1 MITKFFIQP
10 FWLAAGLLTCCGVML
25 FLRLRTVRRRKELE
39 KFASPHLLPL
49 LTANVSQTRRRL
61 KSILFILGLA
71 CLFMALAR
79 PLWGSR
85 WVELRH
91 RGIDILIGFDVSKS
105 MLTPDIKPSR
115 LQRAKLAVRDF
126 AARLDGDRIGL
137 LPFAGTSFLI
147 CPLTTDYDAFTA
159 SLDALDTAT
168 IPKGGTNIGGVI
180 RDAVRVLKKENNH
193 KILVLITDGED
204 LSRDALQ
211 AAALAKQ
218 EKMIIYAVG
227 VGTAQGELIPLP
239 DGGAGN
245 FVKDPLGSFVTSR
258 LDEKTLAAVAETTGG
273 IYVPLGSMG
282 QGLDTVYQ
290 RKLAV
295 IPKEEHGRRKRKV
308 PMERFQWLLG
318 AAILLLSVDFLL
330 IGRRQ
335 LLRLP
340 QIFTAGR
347 RKKRR
352 QAAAVLLCCILCC
365 AGQARADQGIDL
377 FQAGKYKQAA
387 EYYANK
393 LKERNEP
400 VLHFNRGTALLKQ
413 GKYKEAAAALSKALQ
428 SDDLDLQA
436 KSYYNRG
443 ISQYYQG
450 RTAAQTDL
458 GQAIA
463 ALKQAEDSFQAAAQL
478 LQTRKKAKAAHY
490 QQEAEKER
498 KRLEQ
503 QQQSSQQNNNKE
515 QKKQQDSQ
523 DQQSKDGK
531 EQKKNQQQS
540 EENGNKEKKQRSG
553 QNNTQENQDTQ
564 DQQKQQD
571 AANGKKPGDQQ
582 QENKKNNKPPQSG
595 KQDSEKKQEKD
606 GKDGSEQK
614 SPQAAQ
620 ADAKQKQSEN
630 GQQSKGERMKTG
642 KMTEEEAKSLLDSLK
657 DEQGELN
664 FIPQEA
670 ADGDEVGRDW

>member
-1 MITKFFIQP
+1 MIISHFIQP
-10 FWLAAGLLTCCGVML
+10 FWLAAGLLACCGAVV
-25 FLRLRTVRRRKELE
+25 FFKLRTRRRRKELE

-49 LTANVSQTRRRL
+49 LTANICQTRRRL
-61 KSILFILGLA
+61 KNILFILGLA
-71 CLFMALAR
+71 CLFIALAR
-79 PLWGSR
+79 PQWGSR

-105 MLTPDIKPSR
+105 MLAPDIKPSR
-115 LQRAKLAVRDF
+115 LLRAKLAVRDF

-137 LPFAGTSFLI
+137 LPFAGTSFLM
-147 CPLTTDYDAFTA
+147 CPLTTDYEAFTA

-180 RDAVRVLKKENNH
+180 RDAVRVLKNESNH

-204 LSRDALQ
+204 LSQDAL
-211 AAALAKQ
+211 ASAALAKQ

-239 DGGAGN
+239 SDGVGD

-282 QGLDTVYQ
+282 QGLDAVYQ

-295 IPKEEHGRRKRKV
+295 IPKEEHGRRKEQV
-308 PMERFQWLLG
+308 PMEQFQWLLG
-318 AAILLLSVDFLL
+318 AAILLLSMDFLL
-330 IGRRQ
+330 IGRRRT
-335 LLRLP
+335 LRLP

-347 RKKRR
+347 RRKKR
-352 QAAAVLLCCILCC
+352 QAAAVLLCCSLCC

-377 FQAGKYKQAA
+377 FQAGKYQQAA
-387 EYYANK
+387 EYYADQ
-393 LKERNEP
+393 LKERNDP

-413 GKYKEAAAALSKALQ
+413 GKFDEASSSFSKALK
-428 SDDLDLQA
+428 SDDINLQA

-443 ISQYYQG
+443 ISQYYAG

-458 GQAIA
+458 GQAVA
-463 ALKQAEDSFQAAAQL
+463 ALKQAEDSFHAAAQL
-478 LQTRKKAKAAHY
+478 LQAQKKTKAEKY
-490 QQEAEKER
+490 QKEAENER

-503 QQQSSQQNNNKE
+503 QQQQQEKS
-515 QKKQQDSQ
+515 QQDSQ
-523 DQQSKDGK
+523 KQQNGQEKKQQSEKNGDKD
-531 EQKKNQQQS
+531 KNQQS
-540 EENGNKEKKQRSG
+540 DKNNK
-553 QNNTQENQDTQ
+553 QENQDKQ
-564 DQQKQQD
+564 GQQKQQD
-571 AANGKKPGDQQ
+571 AANDKKPGDQQ
-582 QENKKNNKPPQSG
+582 QKNNKNKKPPQSG
-595 KQDSEKKQEKD
+595 KPDSEKKQDKN
-606 GKDGSEQK
+606 GSEQK
-614 SPQAAQ
+614 TPLAAQ
-620 ADAKQKQSEN
+620 AEDKQKQSAD
-630 GQQSKGERMKTG
+630 GQQRKGERMKTG

-670 ADGDEVGRDW
+670 ADSDEVGRDW

>member
-1 MITKFFIQP
+1 MITQLFIQP
-10 FWLAAGLLTCCGVML
+10 FWLAAGLLACCGVML
-25 FLRLRTVRRRKELE
+25 FLRLRTFRRRKELE

-49 LTANVSQTRRRL
+49 LTANVSQTRRRM

-105 MLTPDIKPSR
+105 MLAPDIKPSR
-115 LQRAKLAVRDF
+115 LLRAKLAVRDF

-159 SLDALDTAT
+159 SLDALDTAS

-180 RDAVRVLKKENNH
+180 RDAVQVLKKESNH
-193 KILVLITDGED
+193 KILILITDGGD
-204 LSRDALQ
+204 LSQDALA

-239 DGGAGN
+239 DGGAGD
-245 FVKDPLGSFVTSR
+245 FVKDPLGSFVTSK

-290 RKLAV
+290 SKLAM

-318 AAILLLSVDFLL
+318 AAILLLSADFLL
-330 IGRRQ
+330 IGRRRK
-335 LLRLP
+335 LRLP

-347 RKKRR
+347 RRKKLR
-352 QAAAVLLCCILCC
+352 QTAAAGLLCCALC
-365 AGQARADQGIDL
+365 ATQARADQGIDL
-377 FQAGKYKQAA
+377 FQAEKYEQAA
-387 EYYANK
+387 QYYADQ
-393 LKERNEP
+393 LKERNDP
-400 VLHFNRGTALLKQ
+400 VLHFNRGAALLKQ
-413 GKYKEAAAALSKALQ
+413 EKYKEAAADFSKALQ
-428 SDDLDLQA
+428 TDDVGLQA

-443 ISQYYQG
+443 ISQYYAG
-450 RTAAQTDL
+450 RTAEQTDL

-463 ALKQAEDSFQAAAQL
+463 ELKQAEVSFHAAAQL
-478 LQTRKKAKAAHY
+478 LPAREKQAKAAHY
-490 QQEAEKER
+490 QKEAENER
-498 KRLEQ
+498 RRLERRQ
-503 QQQSSQQNNNKE
+503 
-515 QKKQQDSQ
+515 Q
-523 DQQSKDGK
+523 DQQSKGEQKQNNPQQSGGK
-531 EQKKNQQQS
+531 EKNQQ
-540 EENGNKEKKQRSG
+540 SG
-553 QNNTQENQDTQ
+553 QNNKQGNQDKQ
-564 DQQKQQD
+564 GQRKQQD
-571 AANGKKPGDQQ
+571 GAANGKKPGSQQ
-582 QENKKNNKPPQSG
+582 QENKPQPPQSE
-595 KQDSEKKQEKD
+595 KSDAEKKQDKD
-606 GKDGSEQK
+606 GKDSSEQTQ
-614 SPQAAQ
+614 PQAAQ
-620 ADAKQKQSEN
+620 AEDKQKKQPAD
-630 GQQSKGERMKTG
+630 GRQSKGERMKTG
-642 KMTEEEAKSLLDSLK
+642 KMTAEEARSLLDSLK
-657 DEQGELN
+657 YEQGELN

-670 ADGDEVGRDW
+670 ADGDDVGRDW